1 MGKINLLSFDIANLI
16 AAGEV
21 VDRPASVVKE
31 LMENAVDAGA
41 TQITCE
47 IKGGGVSLIRVTDNG
62 CGMTADDLPLC
73 IRRHATSKIHTA
85 DDLTAIAT
93 LGFRGEALA
102 AIAAVSRLSIITKTP
117 DAQMGTMLVSDGGS
131 VTDLCEVGAADGT
144 TVVVEGL
151 FANVPARRKFL
162 KKDRTEAM
170 AVSSLVEKIALSRP
184 DVSVRFICDGESRF
198 VTAGDGDV
206 RNALY
211 ALYGRDFAAKL
222 LPLSGMQGGV
232 GVSGYVG
239 TSENNR
245 GNRSFQ
251 NAFINGRYVRSK
263 TVIAAV
269 EEAFTS
275 YMAPERF
282 PVCCVY
288 LTVDRSRVDV
298 NVHPSKMEVRFS
310 DERPVFEAVYWSV
323 RTALEKNESRPEY
336 TLSDRKKDSVYEAKK
351 LLGAFTPIGGGQKA
365 EQMTFDSRQ
374 MNSPAQPHLTAHPD
388 ISASATMPPYSASF
402 GMGYPAANSTR
413 TGENSG
419 AHMASPTPF
428 DHVPPSVSDPAFC
441 MHVSAPKPTDNA
453 PLYVKKNGQND
464 INPLEIIEKQAD
476 NTHTSPTEARPESQK
491 APLSPSFA
499 EIPAEV
505 APGATYTQDAPA
517 APQDTPTA
525 QGEAAP
531 APWRLIG
538 VAFDCYLIVDCT
550 DSLLLVDQHAA
561 HERVLFEGLRHQM
574 LQSGRIAAQTLLVPL
589 SFSVS
594 AEAVSAAQANEKELH
609 DLGYSFSVE
618 GYTVSLSEIPSAME
632 PVDAEAV
639 CCRVTQEMAE
649 NAASATLSD
658 LSRRERT
665 LYQMACKAAIKG
677 GRSYDAAHL
686 QWLLDRLREMPEVLV
701 CPHGRP
707 IAYRLTR
714 RELDHRFGR
723 T

>member
-85 DDLTAIAT
+85 DDLAAIAT

-184 DVSVRFICDGESRF
+184 DVSVRFVCDGESRF

-211 ALYGRDFAAKL
+211 ALYGRDFATKL

-275 YMAPERF
+275 YMAPDRF

-323 RTALEKNESRPEY
+323 RTALEKNESRPEF

-351 LLGAFTPIGGGQKA
+351 LLGAFTPIGGGPKT
-365 EQMTFDSRQ
+365 EQMAFDSRQ
-374 MNSPAQPHLTAHPD
+374 MNRPAPPSPATRPD
-388 ISASATMPPYSASF
+388 ISPPATVPPFSPSLKMGSRVDHPARTEETE
-402 GMGYPAANSTR
+402 GMY
-413 TGENSG
+413 
-419 AHMASPTPF
+419 MASPTPF

-441 MHVSAPKPTDNA
+441 MDVSCPEPTHDA
-453 PLYVKKNGQND
+453 PLFVNNNSQN
-464 INPLEIIEKQAD
+464 IKNPLENRVKSAEIYSKD
-476 NTHTSPTEARPESQK
+476 PTEPLPDGK
-491 APLSPSFA
+491 TAPLSAASA
-499 EIPAEV
+499 DARAEV
-505 APGATYTQDAPA
+505 APGATYTPDVPVS
-517 APQDTPTA
+517 PQDVPPA
-525 QGEAAP
+525 QSEVAAT
-531 APWRLIG
+531 PWRLIG

-561 HERVLFEGLRHQM
+561 HERVLFEGLRRQM
-574 LQSGRIAAQTLLVPL
+574 LQSGRIAAQPLLVPL

-594 AEAVSAAQANEKELH
+594 AEAVSAAQTNEKELH
-609 DLGYSFSVE
+609 DLGYSFSVD
-618 GYTVSLSEIPSAME
+618 GYTISLSEIPSSME
-632 PVDAEAV
+632 PVDAEAFF
-639 CCRVTQEMAE
+639 CRMTQEMAE

-658 LSRRERT
+658 LARRERT

-677 GRSYDAAHL
+677 GRKYDAAHL

-714 RELDHRFGR
+714 HELDHRFGR
-723 T
+723 E